1 MKTDRKNHIW
11 MVALIAL
18 AISIFAYSPA
28 QAHFPWLLLED
39 GAISANRPLKWVI
52 GYGHRFPLSGFM
64 NGDELEEAII
74 FGPGTEDKIAVTALS
89 GIEFT
94 SPSPLKEE
102 GGYVL
107 AAKRKSS
114 FFTKTTEGYKRQPKK
129 GLKNVLS
136 SGFYHSYM
144 KAVANVG
151 ETGGK
156 VDTVVGHDLEIVPLA
171 NPLTLR
177 PGDDLPI
184 KVLLRG
190 KPFKT
195 QFLATYGGFSTENGV
210 YAYAAST
217 DKHGMGRIRIL
228 ASGAWLIK
236 VNYKEPYKD
245 PEMCDVESFLATC
258 TFEIQ

>member
-1 MKTDRKNHIW
+1 MKKNRKNRIW
-11 MVALIAL
+11 VMALAAL
-18 AISIFAYSPA
+18 AISFFICSPV

-39 GAISANRPLKWVI
+39 GAISADTPLKWVI

-64 NGDELEEAII
+64 NGDEVEEAVIL
-74 FGPGTEDKIAVTALS
+74 GPGTEDKTVVTALS

-94 SPSPLKEE
+94 SPSPLKKE

-107 AAKRKSS
+107 AMKRKST
-114 FFTKTTEGYKRQPKK
+114 FFTKTTEGYKRQPKT

-136 SGFYHSYM
+136 SGYYHSYM

-151 ETGGK
+151 EVGGK
-156 VDTVVGHDLEIVPLA
+156 VDTVVGHDLEILPLVNPLA
-171 NPLTLR
+171 LG

-195 QFLATYGGFSTENGV
+195 EFLATYGGFSTENNV

-217 DKHGMGRIRIL
+217 DKHGMGKIRIL

-245 PEMCDVESFLATC
+245 PEMCDVENFLATC

>member
-1 MKTDRKNHIW
+1 MKKNRKNRIW
-11 MVALIAL
+11 MVALAAL
-18 AISIFAYSPA
+18 AISFFTCAPA

-64 NGDELEEAII
+64 NGEELEEAVIL
-74 FGPGTEDKIAVTALS
+74 GPDTEDKTVVTALS
-89 GIEFT
+89 GIQFT

-107 AAKRKSS
+107 AVKRKST

-136 SGFYHSYM
+136 SGYYHSYM

-151 ETGGK
+151 EVGGK
-156 VDTVVGHDLEIVPLA
+156 VDAVVGHDLEIVPLV

-177 PGDDLPI
+177 SGDDLPI

-195 QFLATYGGFSTENGV
+195 EFLATYGGFSTENGV

-217 DKHGMGRIRIL
+217 DRHGMGKIRIL

-236 VNYKEPYKD
+236 VSYKEPYKD

>member
-1 MKTDRKNHIW
+1 MKKNRKNHIW
-11 MVALIAL
+11 MVAFAAL
-18 AISIFAYSPA
+18 ALSFFTCTPV
-28 QAHFPWLLLED
+28 QAHFPWLIIED
-39 GAISANRPLKWVI
+39 GAIDANRPLKWVI
-52 GYGHRFPLSGFM
+52 GFGHRFPLSGFM
-64 NGDELEEAII
+64 NGEDLKDTVI
-74 FGPGTEDKIAVTALS
+74 FGPNTGDKTVVTALS
-89 GIEFT
+89 GIQFT
-94 SPSPLKEE
+94 SPSPLTKE

-107 AAKRKSS
+107 AAERQAS

-136 SGFYHSYM
+136 SGYYHSYM

-151 ETGGK
+151 EVGGK
-156 VDTVVGHDLEIVPLA
+156 VDTVVGHDLEIIPLA

-177 PGDDLPI
+177 PGDYLPI
-184 KVLLRG
+184 KILLRG

-195 QFLATYGGFSTENGV
+195 EFLATYGGFSTENGV

-217 DKHGMGRIRIL
+217 DKQGMGKIRIL
-228 ASGAWLIK
+228 APGAWLIK
-236 VNYKEPYKD
+236 VNHKEPYQD